1 MTSSSEI
8 EAYFAKNTAF
18 MGCYSIDNL
27 PLRVKQFPTS
37 LIINTDP
44 TTEPGDHWVAVY
56 MTKTK
61 CFYFDSF
68 GLGIIDKSIIDFLKQ
83 FYKKVTIND
92 ECIQHY
98 NSDKCGLYCIA
109 FINKVKSKNT
119 YNQFISNFNFVHLLD
134 NDKIV
139 LSLL

>member
-8 EAYFAKNTAF
+8 EAYFVNNTQF
-18 MGCYSIDNL
+18 LGCFSIDNL
-27 PLRVKQFPTS
+27 PLRVKQFPSS

-44 TTEPGDHWVAVY
+44 TTKPGDHWLAIH

-68 GLGIIDKSIIDFLKQ
+68 GLGIIDQNIIDFLKQ
-83 FYKKVTIND
+83 YYKRVTISNV
-92 ECIQHY
+92 CIQHY
-98 NSDKCGLYCIA
+98 DSDKCGLYCTA
-109 FINKVKSKNT
+109 FIKNVKSKNT
-119 YNQFISNFNFVHLLD
+119 YKQFISNFNFVNLLN